1 MARKRKAKKASATSR
16 TADARARALGK
27 KLNALIAQAR
37 KVEAG
42 TRKGAARQIQM
53 LRRQQ
58 AVAKKALSKLGRQ
71 SKAASG
77 PILAGLQKAWRNM
90 DVAVRQGAK
99 RFRSTT

>member
-1 MARKRKAKKASATSR
+1 MARKRKAQKASASSR
-16 TADARARALGK
+16 KMDAKARALGK
-27 KLNALIAQAR
+27 KLNTLMAKAR
-37 KVEAG
+37 KAEAS
-42 TRKGAARQIQM
+42 TRKSAARHVQT

-77 PILAGLQKAWRNM
+77 PILTGLQKAWREM
-90 DVAVRQGAK
+90 DIAVRQGAR